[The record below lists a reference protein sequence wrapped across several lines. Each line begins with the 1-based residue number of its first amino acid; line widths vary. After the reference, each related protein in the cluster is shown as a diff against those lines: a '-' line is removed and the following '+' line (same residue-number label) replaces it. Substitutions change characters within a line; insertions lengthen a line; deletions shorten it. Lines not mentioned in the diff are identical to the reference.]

1 MSLLLD
7 ALKKAELAKQR
18 QQQGGAA
25 PETESAP
32 VEPAA
37 GEYPSLSLQ
46 LEQPAETVEPEPVP
60 VAEPDPG
67 PALAEK
73 PVAAADLALEPV
85 VDSVDASLALIEADS
100 APATE
105 MAAPEPPAVPEPVIK
120 PPEPTSTPPVSAP
133 PPASN
138 SPLASRFGARGPQTP
153 AEPRPETPSEPAAAP
168 VRPEPASAGPEPA
181 ASEAKPGPQA
191 AKPSPE
197 AARRVMAAKPQR
209 KPLNR
214 TAVLIAGSLL
224 LIGGMAAY
232 LWWQMQPP
240 SFDSPPATDMPAES
254 ASAETPTG
262 DAGATAADPAVA
274 PGPTIAAPQG
284 GAADRAPDPAA
295 VPRPAAGKPAP
306 QPAQVGATGSS
317 ARQPALQV
325 SRDVGAPALDEGVD
339 AGYRAFQQG
348 DLAAARLA
356 YGRSLQADPRNRD
369 AILGMAA
376 VTARQGR
383 MDEAERW
390 YRKQLELDPLDPAA
404 QAGLAAVARGLG
416 PREREAELRSQGES
430 AGGNAQAL
438 AQLGNLYA
446 AERRWNEAQQQY
458 FRAFSQDPGNPDLA
472 FNLAVSLEHLDQPR
486 LALDYYRRA
495 QQLSTQRRPGFD
507 PAELKARIEALSQP

>member
-37 GEYPSLSLQ
+37 GDYPSLSLQ
-46 LEQPAETVEPEPVP
+46 LEQPAGTAEPEPVP
-60 VAEPDPG
+60 VAEHAPV
-67 PALAEK
+67 LAEK
-73 PVAAADLALEPV
+73 PAAADLALEPV
-85 VDSVDASLALIEADS
+85 VEAVDASLTLMDPGVAS
-100 APATE
+100 APE
-105 MAAPEPPAVPEPVIK
+105 MAAPEPPAAPEPAIE
-120 PPEPTSTPPVSAP
+120 PQEPTSTQPVSAP
-133 PPASN
+133 LPASN

-168 VRPEPASAGPEPA
+168 VRPEPASAGPAPV

-214 TAVLIAGSLL
+214 TAVLIVGSLL

-240 SFDSPPATDMPAES
+240 SLDSSPAAEIPAES
-254 ASAETPTG
+254 VPAETAAADTG
-262 DAGATAADPAVA
+262 AAAAGPAIVTPPAGAAN
-274 PGPTIAAPQG
+274 
-284 GAADRAPDPAA
+284 RAPAT
-295 VPRPAAGKPAP
+295 VPRPAADKPVP
-306 QPAQVGATGSS
+306 QPAQAGAPGST

-325 SRDVGAPALDEGVD
+325 SRDAGAPALDEGVE

-376 VTARQGR
+376 VSARLGR

-416 PREREAELRSQGES
+416 PRERETELRNQGES

-458 FRAFSQDPGNPDLA
+458 FRAFSQEPGNPDLA